1 MTPGMSNI
9 PQGIFTPKNVCV
21 IKTRIDWAKKKKT
34 RVWWKREGK
43 IERVGWKKL
52 GIGEISSKHIDQKKK
67 MTENWHWPKNWQK
80 NKNKFN
86 WKFQEFLKILKI
98 QIIAIWCLWK
108 TSNYINTRTTMSCYF
123 SFSHQF
129 VKLKFLESV

>member
-67 MTENWHWPKNWQK
+67 KWQRIDR
-80 NKNKFN
+80 
-86 WKFQEFLKILKI
+86 KIDKKI
-98 QIIAIWCLWK
+98 K
-108 TSNYINTRTTMSCYF
+108 INLTGNFKS
-123 SFSHQF
+123 S
-129 VKLKFLESV
+129 